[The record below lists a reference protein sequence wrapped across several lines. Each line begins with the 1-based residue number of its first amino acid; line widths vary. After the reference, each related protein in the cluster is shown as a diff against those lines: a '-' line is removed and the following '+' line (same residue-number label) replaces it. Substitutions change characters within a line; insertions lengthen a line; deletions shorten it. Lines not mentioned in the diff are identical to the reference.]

1 MSLAETILDAM
12 KDGGVEPLPQY
23 AACLRDAFAAAPP
36 PFERPWYGKKFFRL
50 AKNKQWLAESLV
62 GNSNKE
68 GIGSRSLWRLAG
80 CAADERIADLVRLHA
95 IDESRHALL
104 YVSLLDMTFAIT
116 PEIKSRL
123 QEHSPRFGKKDRPE
137 RAVETQSEWRTLDEL
152 IQMNIGEIR
161 TRVNQ
166 TLFRPAL
173 LGYAVEEHH
182 EPVGKVMDRLL
193 ADETAHIAYTARLLE
208 EAMSAGK
215 GAFVRDTMKKRLS
228 QFNDIT
234 HNEVGSEEE
243 FEGS

>member
-1 MSLAETILDAM
+1 MSLAETTLEAM
-12 KDGGVEPLPQY
+12 KNGGVEPLPRY
-23 AACLRDAFAAAPP
+23 AACLRESFEAAPP
-36 PFERPWYGKKFFRL
+36 PFERAWYGKKFFRL
-50 AKNKQWLAESLV
+50 AKDKQWLAVSLV
-62 GNSNKE
+62 GNAEKE
-68 GIGSRSLWRLAG
+68 GVGSRSLWRLAG
-80 CAADERIADLVRLHA
+80 CASDDRIAELVRLHS

-116 PEIKSRL
+116 PEIKHRL
-123 QEHSPRFGKKDRPE
+123 QDLSPRYVKKDRPE
-137 RAVETQSEWRTLDEL
+137 RTERQPELRTFDEL

-173 LGYAVEEHH
+173 LGYAVEDHREQI
-182 EPVGKVMDRLL
+182 GRVMDRLL

-208 EAMSAGK
+208 EALATDK
-215 GAFVRDTMKKRLS
+215 REFVRDTMKKRLA

-234 HNEVGSEEE
+234 HNEVGSDEE

>member
-1 MSLAETILDAM
+1 M
-12 KDGGVEPLPQY
+12 KDGGVEPLPRY
-23 AACLRDAFAAAPP
+23 AECLRGAFEATPP
-36 PFERPWYGKKFFRL
+36 PFDTKWYGDKFFRL
-50 AKNKQWLAESLV
+50 ARDKQWLAHSLC
-62 GNSNKE
+62 GNASKE
-68 GIGSRSLWRLAG
+68 GLGSRSLWRLAG
-80 CAADERIADLVRLHA
+80 CAADEKIADLVRLHA

-123 QEHSPRFGKKDRPE
+123 QQHSPRYGRKDRPE
-137 RAVETQSEWRTLDEL
+137 RAAQLQPQQRTIDEL

-173 LGYAVEEHH
+173 LGYAVPEHQDKIA
-182 EPVGKVMDRLL
+182 KVMDRLL

-208 EAMSAGK
+208 ELIEGGQ
-215 GAFVRDTMKKRLS
+215 GAFVRETMRRRLA

-234 HNEVGSEEE
+234 QNEVGGEEE
-243 FEGS
+243 FEGN

>member
-12 KDGGVEPLPQY
+12 KSGGVEPLPHY
-23 AACLRDAFAAAPP
+23 AACLREAFEAAPP
-36 PFERPWYGKKFFRL
+36 PFEQAWYGKKFFRL
-50 AKNKQWLAESLV
+50 AKDKQWLAVSLV
-62 GNSNKE
+62 GNSDKE
-68 GIGSRSLWRLAG
+68 GVGSRSLWRLAG
-80 CAADERIADLVRLHA
+80 CASDDRIAELVRLHA

-116 PEIKSRL
+116 PEIKRRL
-123 QEHSPRFGKKDRPE
+123 QDRSPRFGKKDRPE
-137 RAVETQSEWRTLDEL
+137 RAAELQPELRTLDEL

-173 LGYAVEEHH
+173 LGYAVEEHR

-193 ADETAHIAYTARLLE
+193 ADETAHIAYTARLLDE
-208 EAMSAGK
+208 VIATGK
-215 GAFVRDTMKKRLS
+215 GNFVRDTMKKRLA

-234 HNEVGSEEE
+234 HNEVGTDEE